1 MIPAFAKAAEGM
13 AVERLLAGESVRFI
27 ARGRSMWP
35 FVLDGDLLVIRPIKG
50 ALRSGDLVWAEDGP
64 VHRVIAITPG
74 PRYWLRGDALL
85 KPDGAF
91 RRDQLLG
98 RVEEIRRKG
107 RSVPLRARVGTVGVA
122 TILGLARLAGQIT
135 RR

>member
-1 MIPAFAKAAEGM
+1 MTPAFAEAAEAM
-13 AVERLLAGESVRFI
+13 AVERLHAGERVRFI

-35 FVLDGDLLVIRPIKG
+35 FVLDGDLLVIGPITG
-50 ALRSGDLVWAEDGP
+50 ALRCGDLVWAQDGP

-85 KPDGAF
+85 RPDGAF
-91 RRDQLLG
+91 HRDQLLG
-98 RVEEIRRKG
+98 RVHEIRRRG
-107 RSVPLRARVGTVGVA
+107 RSVPLRASMGTVGTA
-122 TILGLARLAGQIT
+122 TLLGLARLAGQIT

>member
-1 MIPAFAKAAEGM
+1 MTPAFAKAAEDM
-13 AVERLLAGESVRFI
+13 AVERLQAGEQVRFI
-27 ARGRSMWP
+27 ARGRSMGP
-35 FVLDGDLLVIRPIKG
+35 FILDGDLLVIGPING
-50 ALRSGDLVWAEDGP
+50 ALRCGDLVWAEAGP

-98 RVEEIRRKG
+98 RVREIRRRG
-107 RSVPLRARVGTVGVA
+107 RSIPLRASMGIVGTA
-122 TILGLARLAGQIT
+122 TLLGLARLAGQIA